1 MEERVFH
8 PFSLAGSYG
17 CATGE
22 PRQDRKVATV
32 VMILLA
38 VGNLAPSFSFLY
50 GNRLPGH
57 RPTLA
62 SQAVR

>member
-1 MEERVFH
+1 MPERVFQ
-8 PFSLAGSYG
+8 PFHLAGSYG

-38 VGNLAPSFSFLY
+38 VGNLASSPFLY
-50 GNRLPGH
+50 GSRLPGY

-62 SQAVR
+62 SQAI

>member
-1 MEERVFH
+1 MKKNAKGVEIQNQVFH
-8 PFSLAGSYG
+8 LLCLAGSYG

-38 VGNLAPSFSFLY
+38 VGNLAFL
-50 GNRLPGH
+50 
-57 RPTLA
+57 
-62 SQAVR
+62 S

>member
-32 VMILLA
+32 VMIMLA
-38 VGNLAPSFSFLY
+38 VGNLAP
-50 GNRLPGH
+50 
-57 RPTLA
+57 
-62 SQAVR
+62 